1 MRKIKIY
8 EVIGTNKENLSFRTA
23 MMRKYGEKSSFFNG
37 NTDGY
42 NFGDV
47 GVFVDKEDSQTCV
60 RIFGKEHK
68 INKIKSRLENAIK
81 NFELVK
87 VA

>member
-1 MRKIKIY
+1 MGKIKIY
-8 EVIGTNKENLSFRTA
+8 EVIGNNKENLSFRTA
-23 MMRKYGEKSSFFNG
+23 MMRKYSEKSSFFNG
-37 NTDGY
+37 NTEGY

-47 GVFVDKEDSQTCV
+47 EVFVDKEDSQICV
-60 RIFGKEHK
+60 RMFGEEHK